1 MTGEAQIKELS
12 QVETTKT
19 SDAMEIEFG
28 FNLIDLLRAV
38 EEQKLM
44 ENEKI
49 KGLVKMYEMQRKSE
63 IDAKIAKATPPPEMV
78 KKILEEGKG
87 LGKAQIKQDKT
98 MTFEF
103 FLQTSK
109 IITKYVH
116 EMTKD
121 GLADSVNKR
130 RELLKQEKF
139 KEYSDLVIEM
149 INWETAVRQTISEK
163 LYTSLKVTKEQCAK
177 SYKVYLMDFEKRT
190 TYEEEMD
197 SVKDAREPVEL
208 TRDQVLEAVKI
219 MEKAKFD
226 VQLRMY
232 DFVKMQR
239 DHPAL
244 INARVRSEELK
255 QSDLLFNKTG
265 IEEADVEPSINRLNL
280 AEDQEYKDI
289 LEEWKKKSDQFLAD
303 RAREEGKA
311 NHAAAEERRALAR
324 IALQQK

>member
-1 MTGEAQIKELS
+1 
-12 QVETTKT
+12 
-19 SDAMEIEFG
+19 
-28 FNLIDLLRAV
+28 
-38 EEQKLM
+38 
-44 ENEKI
+44 
-49 KGLVKMYEMQRKSE
+49 
-63 IDAKIAKATPPPEMV
+63 
-78 KKILEEGKG
+78 
-87 LGKAQIKQDKT
+87 

-121 GLADSVNKR
+121 GLAASVNTR
-130 RELLKQEKF
+130 RELLKQEKH
-139 KEYSDLVIEM
+139 KEYSDLIIEM
-149 INWETAVRQTISEK
+149 INWETAVRQNMSEK
-163 LYTSLKVTKEQCAK
+163 LYTSLKVTKEQCGK

-255 QSDLLFNKTG
+255 QSDYLFNKTG
-265 IEEADVEPSINRLNL
+265 IEEADVEPSINRLEL
-280 AEDQEYKDI
+280 ASDEEYKEI

-303 RAREEGKA
+303 RAKEEAKV
-311 NHAAAEERRALAR
+311 NHAAAEERRTQAR
-324 IALQQK
+324 IALAQKQLNERK